1 MPSLTNKSTTQDL
14 EGLSTQIPPKRS
26 ITSTIT
32 YNGKTYSDAVTQ
44 NASDTATSD
53 TGDNSVV
60 VQNQVLTSELPNLT
74 KLVQDVQR
82 AIELVNN
89 ARTAKYNALLSV
101 SDVLNR
107 KISIDDMSKSIS
119 VKDYK

>member
-1 MPSLTNKSTTQDL
+1 MKPFCWR
-14 EGLSTQIPPKRS
+14 KRS

-44 NASDTATSD
+44 NASDTVTSD
-53 TGDNSVV
+53 TEDSSIV